1 VYELVIDVESTC
13 WSNDEDKTLHYK
25 DGEIIE
31 IGFTVVSSKTREL
44 LSSSGIMVRPTR
56 VPILSEF
63 CKNLTSIGQDMVD
76 SGLEFRWAIGRLSLY
91 LGATFA
97 ANLSGMTMCS
107 WGDYDRNMFK
117 IECKR
122 RGMTYPFG
130 RHINIKKM
138 FSREMGVDKVGMM
151 EALEIAGLDPMG
163 VHHRGT
169 SDAMNIA
176 RLYHY
181 LKERSIDEAY
191 TREG

>member
-1 VYELVIDVESTC
+1 VYELVVDVESTC

-25 DGEIIE
+25 DSEIIE
-31 IGFTVVSSKTREL
+31 IGFAVVDSGTREL
-44 LSSSGIMVRPTR
+44 LSSSGIMVRPVR

-63 CKNLTSIGQDMVD
+63 CKNLTSIRQDMVD
-76 SGLEFRWAIGRLSLY
+76 SGLEFQWAIGRLSLY

-130 RHINIKKM
+130 RH
-138 FSREMGVDKVGMM
+138 MM

-181 LKERSIDEAY
+181 LKERSIDETY
-191 TREG
+191 TKEG